1 MKNGIKI
8 SFYTPFL
15 QVKWTLDSGCH
26 AQSFTLLPIMYT
38 VLFSQSVVS
47 SSLVTPWTTICLVPL
62 SMGFPRQESWSGLP
76 CPPPGDLPDSGIET
90 VSLISP
96 VLAGSLPLASLQK
109 PSFSLLL
116 LLSHFSHVRP
126 SVTPWTAAYQA
137 SPSMG
142 FSRQE
147 HWSGLPFPSP
157 GDLPNPGMEPG
168 SPALEAD
175 ALTSG
180 PPGKP

>member
-1 MKNGIKI
+1 M
-8 SFYTPFL
+8 SRPFAVSVVL
-15 QVKWTLDSGCH
+15 KSWFSHLLPEWGWLCPFSLCVCVLTHFSC
-26 AQSFTLLPIMYT
+26 TLLFATLWT
-38 VLFSQSVVS
+38 VACQA
-47 SSLVTPWTTICLVPL
+47 PL
-62 SMGFPRQESWSGLP
+62 SMGFSRQESWSGLP

-147 HWSGLPFPSP
+147 HWSGLSLPSP
-157 GDLPNPGMEPG
+157 
-168 SPALEAD
+168 
-175 ALTSG
+175 T
-180 PPGKP
+180 